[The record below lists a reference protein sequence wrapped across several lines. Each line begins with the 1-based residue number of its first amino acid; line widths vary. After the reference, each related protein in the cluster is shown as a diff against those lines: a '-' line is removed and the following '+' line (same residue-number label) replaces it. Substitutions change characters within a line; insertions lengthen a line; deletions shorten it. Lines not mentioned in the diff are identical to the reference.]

1 MTLHD
6 VIERLYDSEINAG
19 LQAEWDAGITVWLG
33 DDYNG
38 RQVQATFSRDE
49 FDRMSGGSTPR
60 RAGYSRTRFMLEA
73 QGFRNRPAEVRTT
86 TSEKAMKLES
96 AQEAVA
102 SP

>member
-6 VIERLYDSEINAG
+6 VIARLYDSEINAG

-49 FDRMSGGSTPR
+49 FDRMSEWLDSEARRLFPNSVYAGGP
-60 RAGYSRTRFMLEA
+60 GV
-73 QGFRNRPAEVRTT
+73 QKP
-86 TSEKAMKLES
+86 
-96 AQEAVA
+96 
-102 SP
+102 PC